1 MTTADMHAIALLG
14 LRAAPGSPI
23 ELVPAIRRGFPTRS
37 LDAVAKE
44 LGMSS
49 PAVGAL
55 LGIPSRT
62 LARRLQA
69 KQSFTSDES
78 QRVFRLSRVLALAT
92 SALGSL
98 EKARR
103 WLRSPSRVLEGE
115 VPLQLLDTDV
125 GADAVIEEIGRIEH
139 GVFA

>member
-1 MTTADMHAIALLG
+1 MSTNKHANALIG
-14 LRAAPGSPI
+14 LRAVQRSSF
-23 ELVPAIRRGFPTRS
+23 EMVPAVRRGFPASS
-37 LDAVAKE
+37 LETVAKD
-44 LGMSS
+44 LGMST
-49 PAVGAL
+49 ADVGAH

-69 KQSFTSDES
+69 KGVFTSDES
-78 QRVFRLSRVLALAT
+78 QRVLRLSRVLTAAK

-103 WLRSPSRVLEGE
+103 WLQSPSRVLGGE

-125 GADAVIEEIGRIEH
+125 GADAVLEEIGRIEY

>member
-1 MTTADMHAIALLG
+1 MTAHQDAIALLG
-14 LRAAPGSPI
+14 LRAGSASPI
-23 ELVPAIRRGFPTRS
+23 QMVPALRKGFPTRS

-44 LGMSS
+44 LGMPSA
-49 PAVGAL
+49 AVGAL

-62 LARRLQA
+62 LARRMQEKA
-69 KQSFTSDES
+69 TFTTDES
-78 QRVFRLSRVLALAT
+78 QRVFRLSRVLSLAT

-103 WLRSPSRVLEGE
+103 WLKSPSRVLGGE
-115 VPLQLLDTDV
+115 IPVQLLDTDV
-125 GADAVIEEIGRIEH
+125 GAEAVIEEIGRIEH